1 MVHFLN
7 GQPMS
12 LLWLNR
18 LGPLAAALLLFPA
31 ALLHAALPTPDQN
44 PSHTSVA
51 GQLLIAT
58 PTMADPRFS
67 QSVILMVRHDH
78 DGALGIIINRLA
90 AERPLATVLRA
101 VGADAEGVTG
111 TIQIFIG
118 GPVQP
123 EVGFVV
129 HSPDYHRPE
138 TLDVDDHVAMTSNR
152 EILRDIATK
161 HGPRQSLIAFGYA
174 GWGAGQLE
182 GELERRA
189 WYTAPDD
196 PDLVFGID
204 REKVW
209 DEAVKRRTQDL

>member
-1 MVHFLN
+1 MW
-7 GQPMS
+7 

-18 LGPLAAALLLFPA
+18 LGSLAAALLLPA
-31 ALLHAALPTPDQN
+31 VLLHAALPTPAES
-44 PSHTSVA
+44 PGHTSLA
-51 GQLLIAT
+51 GQLLVAT
-58 PTMADPRFS
+58 PTMADPRFH
-67 QSVILMVRHDH
+67 QSVILMVKHDS
-78 DGALGIIINRLA
+78 DGALGIIINHLA

-101 VGADAEGVTG
+101 VGADAGGVSG

-129 HSPDYHRPE
+129 HSPEYHRPE
-138 TLDVDDHVAMTSNR
+138 TLDIDDHVAMTSNR

-161 HGPRQSLIAFGYA
+161 HGPKQSLIAFGYA
-174 GWGAGQLE
+174 GWGAGQLDN
-182 GELERRA
+182 ELEHRA

-196 PDLVFGID
+196 ADLIFNID

>member
-1 MVHFLN
+1 
-7 GQPMS
+7 MS
-12 LLWLNR
+12 LAWLNR
-18 LGPLAAALLLFPA
+18 LGPIAALLLFFPA
-31 ALLHAALPTPDQN
+31 ALLRAALPTPDQN
-44 PSHTSVA
+44 PGHTSLA

-58 PTMADPRFS
+58 PTMADPRFY
-67 QSVILMVRHDH
+67 QSVILMVRHDS
-78 DGALGIIINRLA
+78 DGAMGIIINRLA

-101 VGADAEGVTG
+101 VGADADGVSG

-129 HSPDYHRPE
+129 HSTDYHRPE
-138 TLDVDDHVAMTSNR
+138 TLDIDAHVAMTSNR

-161 HGPRQSLIAFGYA
+161 HGPKQSLIAFGYA

-182 GELERRA
+182 NELERRA
-189 WYTAPDD
+189 WYTTPDD
-196 PDLVFGID
+196 PALIFEID
-204 REKVW
+204 RNKVW

>member
-1 MVHFLN
+1 
-7 GQPMS
+7 MS
-12 LLWLNR
+12 LAWLNR
-18 LGPLAAALLLFPA
+18 LGPIAAVLLLFPV
-31 ALLHAALPTPDQN
+31 ALLQAALPTPDQN
-44 PSHTSVA
+44 PGHASLA

-58 PTMADPRFS
+58 PTMADPRFH
-67 QSVILMVRHDH
+67 QSVILMVRHDP

-161 HGPRQSLIAFGYA
+161 HGPKQSLIAFGYA

-182 GELERRA
+182 NELERRA

-196 PDLVFGID
+196 PDLVFEID
-204 REKVW
+204 REEVW

>member
-1 MVHFLN
+1 MW
-7 GQPMS
+7 

-18 LGPLAAALLLFPA
+18 LGSLAAALLLPA
-31 ALLHAALPTPDQN
+31 VLLHAALPTPGES
-44 PSHTSVA
+44 PAHTSLA
-51 GQLLIAT
+51 GQLLVAT
-58 PTMADPRFS
+58 PTMGDPRFH
-67 QSVILMVRHDH
+67 QSVILMVKHDS
-78 DGALGIIINRLA
+78 DGALGIIINHLA

-101 VGADAEGVTG
+101 VGADADGVSG

-129 HSPDYHRPE
+129 HSTEYHRPE
-138 TLDVDDHVAMTSNR
+138 TLVIDDHVAMTSNR

-174 GWGAGQLE
+174 GWGAGQLDN
-182 GELERRA
+182 ELEHRA

-196 PDLVFGID
+196 TDLIFQID

>member
-1 MVHFLN
+1 MW
-7 GQPMS
+7 

-18 LGPLAAALLLFPA
+18 LGSLAAALLLPA
-31 ALLHAALPTPDQN
+31 VLLHAALPTPGES
-44 PSHTSVA
+44 PGHTSLA
-51 GQLLIAT
+51 GQLLVAT
-58 PTMADPRFS
+58 PTMADPRFH
-67 QSVILMVRHDH
+67 QSVILMVKHDS
-78 DGALGIIINRLA
+78 DGALGIIINHLA

-101 VGADAEGVTG
+101 VGADADGVSG

-138 TLDVDDHVAMTSNR
+138 TMDIDDHVAMTSNR

-161 HGPRQSLIAFGYA
+161 HGPKQSLIAFGYA
-174 GWGAGQLE
+174 GWSAGQLDN
-182 GELERRA
+182 ELEHRA

-196 PDLVFGID
+196 ADLIFEID

>member
-1 MVHFLN
+1 MW
-7 GQPMS
+7 

-18 LGPLAAALLLFPA
+18 LGSLAAALLLPA
-31 ALLHAALPTPDQN
+31 VLLHAALPTPGES
-44 PSHTSVA
+44 PGHTSLA

-58 PTMADPRFS
+58 PTMADPRFH
-67 QSVILMVRHDH
+67 QSVILMVKHDS
-78 DGALGIIINRLA
+78 DGALGIIINHLA

-101 VGADAEGVTG
+101 VGADADGVSG

-138 TLDVDDHVAMTSNR
+138 TLVIDDHVAMTSNR

-161 HGPRQSLIAFGYA
+161 HGPKQSLIAFGYA
-174 GWGAGQLE
+174 GWSAGQLDN
-182 GELERRA
+182 ELEHRA

-196 PDLVFGID
+196 ADLIFEID

>member
-1 MVHFLN
+1 MW
-7 GQPMS
+7 

-18 LGPLAAALLLFPA
+18 LGSLAAALLLPA
-31 ALLHAALPTPDQN
+31 VLLHAALPTAGESPG
-44 PSHTSVA
+44 HTSPA
-51 GQLLIAT
+51 GQLLVAT
-58 PTMADPRFS
+58 PTMGDPRFH
-67 QSVILMVRHDH
+67 QSVILMVKHDS
-78 DGALGIIINRLA
+78 DGALGIIINHLA

-101 VGADAEGVTG
+101 VGADADGVSG

-129 HSPDYHRPE
+129 HSTEYHRPE
-138 TLDVDDHVAMTSNR
+138 TLVIDDHVAMTSNR

-174 GWGAGQLE
+174 GWGAGQLDN
-182 GELERRA
+182 ELEHRA

-196 PDLVFGID
+196 ADLIFKID

>member
-1 MVHFLN
+1 MW
-7 GQPMS
+7 
-12 LLWLNR
+12 LLWFNR
-18 LGPLAAALLLFPA
+18 LGSLAAALLLPA
-31 ALLHAALPTPDQN
+31 VLLHAALPTPGES
-44 PSHTSVA
+44 PGHTSLA

-58 PTMADPRFS
+58 PTMADPRFH
-67 QSVILMVRHDH
+67 QSVILMVKHDS
-78 DGALGIIINRLA
+78 DGALGIIINHLA

-101 VGADAEGVTG
+101 VGADADGVSG

-129 HSPDYHRPE
+129 HSTEYHRPE
-138 TLDVDDHVAMTSNR
+138 TLVIDDHVAMTSNR

-174 GWGAGQLE
+174 GWGAGQLDN
-182 GELERRA
+182 ELEHRA

-196 PDLVFGID
+196 TDLIFQID

>member
-1 MVHFLN
+1 M
-7 GQPMS
+7 
-12 LLWLNR
+12 WLPWITR
-18 LGPLAAALLLFPA
+18 LGSIAAALLLLPA
-31 ALLHAALPTPDQN
+31 VLLHAALPTPGES
-44 PSHTSVA
+44 PGHTSLA

-58 PTMADPRFS
+58 PSMADPRFY
-67 QSVILMVRHDH
+67 QSVILMVRHDS

-90 AERPLATVLRA
+90 AERPLADVLRA
-101 VGADAEGVTG
+101 VGVDPAGVSG
-111 TIQIFIG
+111 TVPIFIG

-138 TLDVDDHVAMTSNR
+138 TLDIDDHVAMTSNR
-152 EILRDIATK
+152 EIMRDIATK
-161 HGPRQSLIAFGYA
+161 HGPKQSLIAFGYA

-182 GELERRA
+182 NELERRA

-196 PDLVFGID
+196 PDLIFEKNRD
-204 REKVW
+204 KVW

>member
-1 MVHFLN
+1 MW
-7 GQPMS
+7 

-18 LGPLAAALLLFPA
+18 LGSLAAALLLPA
-31 ALLHAALPTPDQN
+31 VLLHAALPTAGESPG
-44 PSHTSVA
+44 HTSPA
-51 GQLLIAT
+51 GQLLVAT
-58 PTMADPRFS
+58 PTMGDPRFH
-67 QSVILMVRHDH
+67 QSVILMVKHDS
-78 DGALGIIINRLA
+78 DGALGIIINHLA

-101 VGADAEGVTG
+101 VGADADGVSG

-129 HSPDYHRPE
+129 HSTEYHRPE
-138 TLDVDDHVAMTSNR
+138 TLVIDDHVAMTSNR

-161 HGPRQSLIAFGYA
+161 HGPKQSLIAFGYA
-174 GWGAGQLE
+174 GWSAGQLDN
-182 GELERRA
+182 ELEHRA

-196 PDLVFGID
+196 ADLIFKID

>member
-1 MVHFLN
+1 
-7 GQPMS
+7 MS
-12 LLWLNR
+12 LAWFNR
-18 LGPLAAALLLFPA
+18 LGPIAAVLLLFPV
-31 ALLHAALPTPDQN
+31 ALLQAALPTPDQN
-44 PSHTSVA
+44 PSHASLA

-67 QSVILMVRHDH
+67 RSVILMVRHDPY
-78 DGALGIIINRLA
+78 GALGIIINHLA

-101 VGADAEGVTG
+101 VGAEAEGVTG

-129 HSPDYHRPE
+129 HSREYHRPE
-138 TLDVDDHVAMTSNR
+138 TLDIDDHVAMTSNR
-152 EILRDIATK
+152 DILRDIATK
-161 HGPRQSLIAFGYA
+161 HGPKQSLIAFGYA

-182 GELERRA
+182 NELERRA

-196 PDLVFGID
+196 SDLIFEIN

>member
-1 MVHFLN
+1 
-7 GQPMS
+7 MS
-12 LLWLNR
+12 LAWLNR
-18 LGPLAAALLLFPA
+18 LGPLTAVLLLVPA

-44 PSHTSVA
+44 PGHASLA

-67 QSVILMVRHDH
+67 QSVILMVKHDR
-78 DGALGIIINRLA
+78 DGALGIIINHLA

-101 VGADAEGVTG
+101 VGEDAEGVSG
-111 TIQIFIG
+111 TVQIFIG

>member
-1 MVHFLN
+1 MW
-7 GQPMS
+7 

-18 LGPLAAALLLFPA
+18 LGSLAAALLLPA
-31 ALLHAALPTPDQN
+31 VLLHAALPTAGESPG
-44 PSHTSVA
+44 HTSPA
-51 GQLLIAT
+51 GQLLVAT
-58 PTMADPRFS
+58 PTMGDPRFH
-67 QSVILMVRHDH
+67 QSVILMVKHDS
-78 DGALGIIINRLA
+78 DGALGIIINHLA

-101 VGADAEGVTG
+101 VGADADGVSG

-129 HSPDYHRPE
+129 HSTEYHRPE
-138 TLDVDDHVAMTSNR
+138 TLVIDDHVAMTSNR

-174 GWGAGQLE
+174 GWGAGQLDN
-182 GELERRA
+182 ELEHRA

-196 PDLVFGID
+196 TDLIFQID

>member
-1 MVHFLN
+1 MW
-7 GQPMS
+7 

-18 LGPLAAALLLFPA
+18 LGSLAAALLLPA
-31 ALLHAALPTPDQN
+31 VLLHAALPTPGES
-44 PSHTSVA
+44 PGHTSLA

-58 PTMADPRFS
+58 PTMADPRFH
-67 QSVILMVRHDH
+67 QSVILMVKHDS
-78 DGALGIIINRLA
+78 DGALGIIINHLA

-101 VGADAEGVTG
+101 VGADADGVSG
-111 TIQIFIG
+111 SIQIFIG

-129 HSPDYHRPE
+129 HSTEYHRPE
-138 TLDVDDHVAMTSNR
+138 TLVIDDHVAMTSNR

-174 GWGAGQLE
+174 GWGAGQLDN
-182 GELERRA
+182 ELEHRA

-196 PDLVFGID
+196 TDLIFQID